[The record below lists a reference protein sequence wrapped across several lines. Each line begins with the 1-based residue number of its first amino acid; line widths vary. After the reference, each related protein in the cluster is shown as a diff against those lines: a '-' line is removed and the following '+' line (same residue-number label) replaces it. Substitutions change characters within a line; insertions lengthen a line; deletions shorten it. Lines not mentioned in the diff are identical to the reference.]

1 MAAGAQTTQRASA
14 VVSNHV
20 SFMDIYALMVSP
32 FFPTYTA
39 KAAMRETPVLNKITE
54 GISLYIERGGTVEE
68 RDKIVESIIERQSL
82 IEQPGSEW

>member
-1 MAAGAQTTQRASA
+1 M
-14 VVSNHV
+14 
-20 SFMDIYALMVSP
+20 SFMDIYALIVSP

-82 IEQPGSEW
+82 IEKPGSEWQLLGIFAEATTTNG